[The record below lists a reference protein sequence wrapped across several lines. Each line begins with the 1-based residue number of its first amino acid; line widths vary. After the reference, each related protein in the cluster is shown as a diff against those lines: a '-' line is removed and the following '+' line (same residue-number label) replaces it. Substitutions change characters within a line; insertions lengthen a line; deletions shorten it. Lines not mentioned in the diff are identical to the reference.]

1 MPKNPSRVRL
11 TAGRVESFVCPA
23 DKPQAFLWDTE
34 APSLMLR
41 VTPTGRKTY
50 AFESRLNG
58 ATVRI
63 KIGTAADWTLDA
75 ARKRAIE
82 LKQLTDSGQDPR
94 ELERKQQAAKVAAKA
109 AEAAQAVTVG
119 EAWAVYIEARRAK
132 WGDSHH
138 QDHHRY
144 AQAGGELKK
153 RGKGKTEPGPLYPL
167 MALPLRDLT
176 ADRVQAWAAKET
188 TARPT
193 VTRNAWRLLRA
204 FLSWC
209 AEHPD
214 YAAAVPATNPAQA
227 RKVKE
232 VLGKPGVKQDALQRE
247 QLSAWFAAVQ
257 GLSNATVAAYLQVL
271 LLTGAR
277 PGEVLAL
284 RWEDVSTKWLGLTI
298 RDKIATERTIPLTPY
313 VHHLLAALPR
323 RNGWVFASPTVK
335 DAHLTEPNHAHD
347 RACKVAGIED
357 MTLHGLRRSF
367 KSLTEWLE
375 VPVGVVAQIMGHKP
389 SATAEKHY
397 TVRPLDLLRLHHER
411 IEQWILEQAGIA
423 FDRAAEPG
431 KLRVVA

>member
-50 AFESRLNG
+50 AFESRLKG

-144 AQAGGELKK
+144 AQAGGEPKK
-153 RGKGKTEPGPLYPL
+153 RGQGKTEPGPLYPL
-167 MALPLRDLT
+167 MTLPLRDLT

-188 TARPT
+188 AVRPT

-204 FLSWC
+204 FLS
-209 AEHPD
+209 
-214 YAAAVPATNPAQA
+214 
-227 RKVKE
+227 
-232 VLGKPGVKQDALQRE
+232 
-247 QLSAWFAAVQ
+247 
-257 GLSNATVAAYLQVL
+257 
-271 LLTGAR
+271 
-277 PGEVLAL
+277 
-284 RWEDVSTKWLGLTI
+284 
-298 RDKIATERTIPLTPY
+298 
-313 VHHLLAALPR
+313 
-323 RNGWVFASPTVK
+323 
-335 DAHLTEPNHAHD
+335 
-347 RACKVAGIED
+347 
-357 MTLHGLRRSF
+357 
-367 KSLTEWLE
+367 
-375 VPVGVVAQIMGHKP
+375 
-389 SATAEKHY
+389 
-397 TVRPLDLLRLHHER
+397 
-411 IEQWILEQAGIA
+411 
-423 FDRAAEPG
+423 
-431 KLRVVA
+431 